1 LAFRIKNL
9 LDLSGAGAIFNF
21 MDVCNLIE
29 TFSEESASRLTGVSM
44 RQLRYW
50 DSKGFFSPSLAY
62 ADRSQPYS
70 RLYSFRD
77 VVALKVLNA
86 LRNDA
91 KVSLPHLREVKD
103 RLLKLGEALWG
114 ETTLYVHKKRVV
126 FVNPETGALEEVVS
140 GQGILKIPL
149 KVASENM
156 RKQIKRMNQ
165 RAADNIGKFMRNRN
179 VAHNQL
185 VIAGTR
191 IPVDNVKAFAE
202 QGYSVAQIKVEYP
215 ILTDEDIRAAIAYNL
230 AA

>member
-1 LAFRIKNL
+1 MNVR
-9 LDLSGAGAIFNF
+9 
-21 MDVCNLIE
+21 NLIE
-29 TFSEESASRLTGVSM
+29 TFTEEAASRLTGISM

-50 DSKGFFSPSLAY
+50 DSEGFFSPSLAY

-91 KVSLPHLREVKD
+91 KVSLQHLREVKD
-103 RLLKLGEALWG
+103 RLLELGDTLWA
-114 ETTLYVHKKRVV
+114 ETTLYVHKRKVV
-126 FVNPETGALEEVVS
+126 FVNPKTEALEEVVS
-140 GQGILKIPL
+140 GQGILQIPL
-149 KVASENM
+149 KVVSENM
-156 RKQIKRMNQ
+156 REQIKQINQ
-165 RAADNIGKFMRNRN
+165 RASGDIGKFMRNRN
-179 VAHNQL
+179 VAHNQV

-202 QGYSVAQIKVEYP
+202 QGYSVAQIKLEYP